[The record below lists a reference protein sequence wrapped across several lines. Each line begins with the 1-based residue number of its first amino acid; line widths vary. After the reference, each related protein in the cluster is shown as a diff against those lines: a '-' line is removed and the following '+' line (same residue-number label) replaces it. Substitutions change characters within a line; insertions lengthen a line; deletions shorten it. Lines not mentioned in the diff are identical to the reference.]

1 MRAAQSN
8 RSVRI
13 HPGSILLSVKPF
25 FALAIAAAAFCLIS
39 IHAAE
44 PAPPAMSAAELAD
57 RLNAVSQGNALIRT
71 KLEVRPL
78 DGARRV
84 LQLQIKQRRTKTATD
99 LVYQV
104 LWPDEHKG
112 EAVILHQAQ
121 GAAKG
126 SIIVP
131 QQPVRAI
138 KSSEMNEGL
147 FGSDLS
153 YQDAVENFFAWKKQT
168 LVGSETINGVNCQIL
183 ESKPDSSSV
192 SIYAKVRS
200 WIDPQRFV
208 PMRIEKYSSSGE
220 LVRRIDVTRVARD
233 EKHHPIPASLTVH
246 GPRKNSVTEFNGAR
260 IDQDVKFT
268 DADFTPAKAFDLAA
282 RLPVHRALNQPARIE
297 QIRLGQSRSDQLQAR
312 EGNLRAGQG
321 HRDRQRRVAR
331 KIDRDR
337 ILHLK
342 QVRFQNAYSQVEQ
355 RQSRWCFL
363 KGWQSDEVHLL
374 ENIAQRP
381 LPRTPPGQ
389 CAAVTR
395 SIGYLAE
402 PNYRLGSSCHT

>member
-1 MRAAQSN
+1 MRSSQTN

-13 HPGSILLSVKPF
+13 HPGKISLAVKPF
-25 FALAIAAAAFCLIS
+25 LALAIAAAAFCLIS
-39 IHAAE
+39 IRGAE
-44 PAPPAMSAAELAD
+44 PALPAMSAAELAD
-57 RLNAVSQGNALIRT
+57 QLDAVSQGSALIRS
-71 KLEVRPL
+71 KLEIRSL
-78 DGARRV
+78 EGARRV

-121 GAAKG
+121 SVAKG

-138 KSSEMNEGL
+138 KASQMNEGL
-147 FGSDLS
+147 FDSDLS
-153 YQDAVENFFAWKKQT
+153 YQDAVENFFAWKKQA

-183 ESKPDSSSV
+183 ESKPDSSSI

-260 IDQDVKFT
+260 IDQDVQFT
-268 DADFTPAKAFDLAA
+268 DADFTAA
-282 RLPVHRALNQPARIE
+282 GV
-297 QIRLGQSRSDQLQAR
+297 
-312 EGNLRAGQG
+312 
-321 HRDRQRRVAR
+321 
-331 KIDRDR
+331 
-337 ILHLK
+337 LK
-342 QVRFQNAYSQVEQ
+342 
-355 RQSRWCFL
+355 
-363 KGWQSDEVHLL
+363 
-374 ENIAQRP
+374 
-381 LPRTPPGQ
+381 
-389 CAAVTR
+389 
-395 SIGYLAE
+395 
-402 PNYRLGSSCHT
+402 

>member
-1 MRAAQSN
+1 MRTAQSN
-8 RSVRI
+8 HSVRI
-13 HPGSILLSVKPF
+13 HLGKISLAVKPF
-25 FALAIAAAAFCLIS
+25 LALAIAAAAFCFIS

-99 LVYQV
+99 LVYQA
-104 LWPDEHKG
+104 LWPEEHKG

-168 LVGSETINGVNCQIL
+168 LIGSETINGVNCQIL
-183 ESKPDSSSV
+183 ESKPDSSSF

-208 PMRIEKYSSSGE
+208 PLRIEKYSSSGE

-260 IDQDVKFT
+260 IDQDVNFT
-268 DADFTPAKAFDLAA
+268 DADFAPAKA
-282 RLPVHRALNQPARIE
+282 LP
-297 QIRLGQSRSDQLQAR
+297 
-312 EGNLRAGQG
+312 
-321 HRDRQRRVAR
+321 
-331 KIDRDR
+331 
-337 ILHLK
+337 
-342 QVRFQNAYSQVEQ
+342 
-355 RQSRWCFL
+355 
-363 KGWQSDEVHLL
+363 
-374 ENIAQRP
+374 
-381 LPRTPPGQ
+381 
-389 CAAVTR
+389 
-395 SIGYLAE
+395 
-402 PNYRLGSSCHT
+402 

>member
-1 MRAAQSN
+1 MRTAQTN

-13 HPGSILLSVKPF
+13 HPGKISLAVKPF
-25 FALAIAAAAFCLIS
+25 LALAIAAAAFCLIS
-39 IHAAE
+39 IRGAE

-57 RLNAVSQGNALIRT
+57 RLDTVSQGSALIRT
-71 KLEVRPL
+71 KLEVRL
-78 DGARRV
+78 LEGTKRV
-84 LQLQIKQRRTKTATD
+84 LQLQIKQRRTKTTTD

-112 EAVILHQAQ
+112 EAVILHQVQ
-121 GAAKG
+121 RAAKG

-131 QQPVRAI
+131 QQAVRAI
-138 KSSEMNEGL
+138 KASQMNEGL
-147 FGSDLS
+147 FDSDLS
-153 YQDAVENFFAWKKQT
+153 YQDAVENFFAWKKQA

-260 IDQDVKFT
+260 IDQDVQFT
-268 DADFTPAKAFDLAA
+268 DADFTAA
-282 RLPVHRALNQPARIE
+282 GV
-297 QIRLGQSRSDQLQAR
+297 
-312 EGNLRAGQG
+312 
-321 HRDRQRRVAR
+321 
-331 KIDRDR
+331 
-337 ILHLK
+337 LK
-342 QVRFQNAYSQVEQ
+342 
-355 RQSRWCFL
+355 
-363 KGWQSDEVHLL
+363 
-374 ENIAQRP
+374 
-381 LPRTPPGQ
+381 
-389 CAAVTR
+389 
-395 SIGYLAE
+395 
-402 PNYRLGSSCHT
+402 

>member
-1 MRAAQSN
+1 MRTAQTN

-13 HPGSILLSVKPF
+13 HPVKTSLAVKRF
-25 FALAIAAAAFCLIS
+25 LALAIAAAAFCLIS
-39 IHAAE
+39 SRGAE

-57 RLNAVSQGNALIRT
+57 QLDVVSQGSALIRT
-71 KLEVRPL
+71 KLEVRSL
-78 DGARRV
+78 EGAKRV
-84 LQLQIKQRRTKTATD
+84 LQLQIKQRRTKTASD

-112 EAVILHQAQ
+112 EAVVLHQAH
-121 GAAKG
+121 GVEKG

-131 QQPVRAI
+131 QQPARAI
-138 KSSEMNEGL
+138 KASQMNEGL
-147 FGSDLS
+147 FDSDLS
-153 YQDAVENFFAWKKQT
+153 YQDAVENFFAWKKQA

-260 IDQDVKFT
+260 IDQDVQFT
-268 DADFTPAKAFDLAA
+268 DADFTAA
-282 RLPVHRALNQPARIE
+282 GV
-297 QIRLGQSRSDQLQAR
+297 S
-312 EGNLRAGQG
+312 
-321 HRDRQRRVAR
+321 
-331 KIDRDR
+331 K
-337 ILHLK
+337 
-342 QVRFQNAYSQVEQ
+342 
-355 RQSRWCFL
+355 
-363 KGWQSDEVHLL
+363 
-374 ENIAQRP
+374 
-381 LPRTPPGQ
+381 
-389 CAAVTR
+389 
-395 SIGYLAE
+395 
-402 PNYRLGSSCHT
+402 